1 MSMSRPKLL
10 QFARVKLKQLLGVS
24 PLLWKTMSFSGK
36 NTGIFVF
43 TAAGT
48 RYWTSRVLVPTPV
61 LHSQFCI
68 VNDTI
73 ELKKRWKWISNSQ
86 QKASNLNLR
95 NPQDVVLV
103 DFLWMSFHSLTAL
116 LFIQIK
122 TNRECIM
129 LLVSA
134 FLFFFLLTDSSVKFV
149 ETVNRG
155 EWYFYIMP
163 DCGMG

>member
-1 MSMSRPKLL
+1 MHAKDMSMSRPKLL
-10 QFARVKLKQLLGVS
+10 QFARVKVKRLLGVS

-61 LHSQFCI
+61 LHSLFCI
-68 VNDTI
+68 VNYTI

-86 QKASNLNLR
+86 QKASNLR

-103 DFLWMSFHSLTAL
+103 DFLWMSIHSLTAL
-116 LFIQIK
+116 LFVQIK

-134 FLFFFLLTDSSVKFV
+134 FLSFFTNRFKCEACWDSK
-149 ETVNRG
+149 
-155 EWYFYIMP
+155 
-163 DCGMG
+163 